1 MRRRRPRRGRGEAPT
16 LAIDPRLDVRDLP
29 HGERHARVLAA
40 LEALSADAAMV
51 LVAPHAPLPLLA
63 EVEHRYTGQVAGEWL
78 QDGPEVWQI
87 RRHRQPVPA

>member
-1 MRRRRPRRGRGEAPT
+1 MRRRRPRRGRGEVPT

-40 LEALSADAAMV
+40 LDALPADAALV
-51 LVAPHAPLPLLA
+51 LVAPHALLPLLA
-63 EVEHRYTGQVAGEWL
+63 EVEHRYAGQVVGEWL

-87 RRHRQPVPA
+87 RRHWQPVPA